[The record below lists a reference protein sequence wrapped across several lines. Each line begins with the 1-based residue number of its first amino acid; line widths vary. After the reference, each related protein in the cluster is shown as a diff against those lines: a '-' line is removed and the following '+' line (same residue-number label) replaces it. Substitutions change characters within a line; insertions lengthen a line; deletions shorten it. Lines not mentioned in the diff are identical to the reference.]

1 MNRRHRRRRRRTKLW
16 MLAAAA
22 IVIVA
27 VVLIAVLSGKKSPA
41 TDSGDISDPVPA
53 DTNVDQPVTPEDDT
67 PEEPPKEPY
76 QTIAITGDQEQY
88 DALYRIG
95 DTGFEMYTY
104 VDGVAQKYAEAV
116 NRTADALAG
125 KASVYVLPV
134 PLSSGITLPDAL
146 LGNNLFDDQ
155 AAAEEKIGAMLN
167 ASVHYV
173 PLNDALMRHRT
184 EYIYFRTDHH
194 WTALG
199 AYYAYRAFCGEKGI
213 TPHELRD
220 YTKDEFAGFLGSFYR
235 DSNQNDQMAAHPDV
249 VEAWHPV
256 TTEAMLDFT
265 DTAGNTL
272 RWKIIYDATDYEAGM
287 KYNTFIAG
295 DQPFTVINNPDVT
308 DQSKCVVVKESF
320 GNAFVPYLVDHYS
333 TVYVIDY
340 RYWGGDSLTDFVR
353 ENGVQDVV
361 FVNNLSAIRSS
372 YLIGKLQDIT

>member
-1 MNRRHRRRRRRTKLW
+1 MNRRRRGSRRRTKLW

-22 IVIVA
+22 A
-27 VVLIAVLSGKKSPA
+27 VLIAVVVLVAALSDKKSPA
-41 TDSGDISDPVPA
+41 PDSGTGSDPVQT
-53 DTNVDQPVTPEDDT
+53 DTDAEPVTPEDDA
-67 PEEPPKEPY
+67 PEVPPQEAY
-76 QTIAITGDQEQY
+76 QTIALTGDQEQY

-116 NRTADALAG
+116 NRTVDALAG
-125 KASVYVLPV
+125 KAAVYVLPV

-146 LGNNLFDDQ
+146 LGSSLFDDQ

-167 ASVHYV
+167 GSVRYV

-184 EYIYFRTDHH
+184 EYVYFRTDHH

-213 TPHELRD
+213 TPHELSE
-220 YTKDEFAGFLGSFYR
+220 YAKDDFDGFLGSFYR
-235 DSNQNDQMAAHPDV
+235 DSDRNDQMAAHPDV

-265 DTAGNTL
+265 DTSGNTM
-272 RWKIIYDATDYEAGM
+272 RWKIIYDVTDYEEGM

-340 RYWGGDSLTDFVR
+340 RYWGGASLADFVR

-361 FVNNLSAIRSS
+361 FINNLSAIRSS